1 MRHSQWHANEKAPA
15 SSTIKPPTASYR
27 LVRSYYRE
35 VERPRKMILKA
46 ERAQQCLL
54 LVVQGLKKLFADEHF
69 VNLLCTEGLD
79 TLMPSKRIPDGVM
92 STRKYKQVV
101 SSIHEIGLIEPLS
114 VIQHDP
120 ANSEFILLDGHLRVL
135 ALKDLGVH
143 EAPCLLAKDDETYTY
158 NHRINRLSTIQE
170 HYMIRRAIDRGVSK
184 ERLARAFGVNLSSI
198 NRRINLLEGICPDA
212 IARLQDKQFT
222 PDVTRVLRNMKAAR
236 QVEAVELMVASNTIT
251 VAHADA
257 LLKATPLEQ
266 RNDFKPTERDK
277 QLAPIEQI
285 VKLEKEMSQV
295 QTQYKDAEENYGSDL
310 LNLVV
315 AKGYLTKL
323 LGNDAVKSYITRHEP
338 EILEHFELVVNT
350 VSMEEAVQQQLEAD
364 GEFEEPPE
372 ASEPEQIG
380 AE

>member
-1 MRHSQWHANEKAPA
+1 MSDTVTREAPNEALEAAEPIA
-15 SSTIKPPTASYR
+15 RIYGQLMEQLPLDLYIPPDAMAVM
-27 LVRSYYRE
+27 LDAFE
-35 VERPRKMILKA
+35 GPLD
-46 ERAQQCLL
+46 LL
-54 LVVQGLKKLFADEHF
+54 L
-69 VNLLCTEGLD
+69 
-79 TLMPSKRIPDGVM
+79 
-92 STRKYKQVV
+92 
-101 SSIHEIGLIEPLS
+101 
-114 VIQHDP
+114 
-120 ANSEFILLDGHLRVL
+120 
-135 ALKDLGVH
+135 
-143 EAPCLLAKDDETYTY
+143 
-158 NHRINRLSTIQE
+158 
-170 HYMIRRAIDRGVSK
+170 YMIRRAIDRGVSK

-257 LLKATPLEQ
+257 LLKATPPEQ
-266 RNDFKPTERDK
+266 RTDFKPTERDK

-364 GEFEEPPE
+364 GGQLGPVAPPVEQGAAEGLLQPLDLLGQRRLRDEEPTGGLPVVGGLGQHDE
-372 ASEPEQIG
+372 GLQLSQVESHSIWLSNVAIY
-380 AE
+380 